1 MMLQI
6 TEQVFVPMSSVVRIS
21 FFGNKATIMYVD
33 GIVEDVKNE
42 DALRLKEQM
51 NPYFTGD

>member
-1 MMLQI
+1 MMIQI
-6 TEQVFVPMSSVVRIS
+6 TEQVFVPMSSIVRIS

-42 DALRLKEQM
+42 DARRLKEQM
-51 NPYFTGD
+51 PPYDFGD